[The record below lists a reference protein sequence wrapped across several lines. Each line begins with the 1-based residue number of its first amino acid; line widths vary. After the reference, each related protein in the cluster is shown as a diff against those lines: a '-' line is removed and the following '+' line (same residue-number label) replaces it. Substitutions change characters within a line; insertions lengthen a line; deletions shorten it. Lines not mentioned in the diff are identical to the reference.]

1 MRLKVTRTVTWSI
14 EIDENAYPDMTL
26 EEAAEHEKG
35 LELDEVI
42 ELIGDAEDA
51 DMKTE
56 VEFIDAE

>member
-1 MRLKVTRTVTWSI
+1 MKLKVTRTVTWST
-14 EIDENAYPDMTL
+14 EIDRDAYPGMTL

-51 DMKTE
+51 EMTTSVVFVDG
-56 VEFIDAE
+56 D